1 MWSNKNLVRIFYVSD
16 VTEDLDCLDKP
27 VNKRYKMEKGRRKSS
42 ASEFFSRRHSSSLF
56 QSMRRYSTS
65 TVFGLPRLSG
75 ASEGKSNGRRHSS
88 SQLPIST
95 NDSPDSPGSSRDFTR
110 TEKWKTLAKV
120 VLGDVE
126 EQQEVDQN
134 YDGDPAPGTG
144 WYYIG
149 SEVW

>member
-1 MWSNKNLVRIFYVSD
+1 
-16 VTEDLDCLDKP
+16 
-27 VNKRYKMEKGRRKSS
+27 MEKGRRKSS

-65 TVFGLPRLSG
+65 TVFGLPRLNGS
-75 ASEGKSNGRRHSS
+75 SEGKSNGRRHSS
-88 SQLPIST
+88 TQLPISI

-126 EQQEVDQN
+126 EQQEVDQH
-134 YDGDPAPGTG
+134 YDGDPGTSSG
-144 WYYIG
+144 TVMAERFG
-149 SEVW
+149 DNHSVAASKHLKS